1 MMAEVIRANIS
12 RPYLL
17 RLCLVSF
24 FSLGLAFWC
33 VYDGLVT
40 YPDQR
45 KRGEAYKSS
54 LDDTLMDFKAEAENA
69 SRSMAVSLPPA
80 NWPPSRWNEEI
91 ESVLLAQRNATT
103 AEQKTYFLQLAWLY
117 LNVPPKATEK
127 ISEGDL
133 SRFRSTLRKALVKF
147 LNNPDEYSSTS
158 EDPID
163 RAAKT
168 LNAAWSQLCD
178 QNDWST
184 EYPGEP
190 KNIYAIDQQFY
201 MAAGIIPFS
210 LFFLFTL
217 LRQRNAWIEA
227 DENGLRNSRNASLR
241 FEEIDKF
248 DKKRWDKKGI
258 AWIHYTS
265 ETGKKKF
272 LLDDCNFDYKPIRA
286 IVRLVES
293 HINSEMIVGG
303 KPEPPEKSASAE
315 QALIN
320 ERQG

>member
-45 KRGEAYKSS
+45 KRGIAYIST
-54 LDDTLMDFKAEAENA
+54 LDDTLIDFKEEAENA

-80 NWPPSRWNEEI
+80 KWPANRWTEEI

-117 LNVPPKATEK
+117 LNVPSEATEQ
-127 ISEGDL
+127 ITEADL
-133 SRFRSTLRKALVKF
+133 LRFRSTLRKVLVKF
-147 LNNPDEYSSTS
+147 FNDPDEYSSTT
-158 EDPID
+158 DNTVTQ
-163 RAAKT
+163 AAKT
-168 LNAAWSQLCD
+168 FNAAWTRLCD
-178 QNDWST
+178 QNDWSI

-190 KNIYAIDQQFY
+190 KNPYAIDQQFY

-217 LRQRNAWIEA
+217 LRQRKAWVEA

-241 FEEIDKF
+241 FAQIEQF

-258 AWIHYTS
+258 AWIHYS
-265 ETGKKKF
+265 K
-272 LLDDCNFDYKPIRA
+272 CI
-286 IVRLVES
+286 
-293 HINSEMIVGG
+293 
-303 KPEPPEKSASAE
+303 
-315 QALIN
+315 
-320 ERQG
+320 